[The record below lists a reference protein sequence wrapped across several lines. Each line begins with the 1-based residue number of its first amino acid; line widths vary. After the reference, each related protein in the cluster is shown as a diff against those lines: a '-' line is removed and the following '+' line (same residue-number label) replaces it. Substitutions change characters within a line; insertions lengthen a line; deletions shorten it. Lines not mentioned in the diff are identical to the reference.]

1 MVDFDFMRSCLKEK
15 IQAKVVFQ
23 VKIRADD
30 TAKKLLSQKKNF
42 FSQIRQTTETRRGK
56 TVPLT
61 DTLFGSYLI
70 WTSHLVT

>member
-30 TAKKLLSQKKNF
+30 TAKKLLSQEKNIVF
-42 FSQIRQTTETRRGK
+42 LNYAKPLKQEGVKLFLWQILFSDPI
-56 TVPLT
+56 
-61 DTLFGSYLI
+61 LFGQA
-70 WTSHLVT
+70 T

>member
-30 TAKKLLSQKKNF
+30 TAKKIVESERKFVFLKYAK
-42 FSQIRQTTETRRGK
+42 
-56 TVPLT
+56 PLKQEGVK
-61 DTLFGSYLI
+61 LFL
-70 WTSHLVT
+70 

>member
-30 TAKKLLSQKKNF
+30 TAKKLLSQRKKLF
-42 FSQIRQTTETRRGK
+42 FSIT
-56 TVPLT
+56 PN
-61 DTLFGSYLI
+61 
-70 WTSHLVT
+70 H

>member
-30 TAKKLLSQKKNF
+30 TAKKLLSQKENLF
-42 FSQIRQTTETRRGK
+42 FSITPNHWNKKG
-56 TVPLT
+56 
-61 DTLFGSYLI
+61 
-70 WTSHLVT
+70 

>member
-30 TAKKLLSQKKNF
+30 TAKKLLSQKKKIVFLNYAK
-42 FSQIRQTTETRRGK
+42 SLKQEGVK
-56 TVPLT
+56 
-61 DTLFGSYLI
+61 LFL
-70 WTSHLVT
+70 